1 MICCVVQF
9 GSHLS
14 TGSGGHA
21 SPDSILRT
29 VSPSLMPVKKP
40 SFSPFCSVDQIRI
53 SIHCHVSGIN
63 ALVCVPGNEVNLFDY
78 PVGKMF
84 SSQGESWG
92 EGVMLLTNPVPFT
105 VK

>member
-1 MICCVVQF
+1 MYVLFLVYHVICCVVQF

-14 TGSGGHA
+14 STGGHS

-53 SIHCHVSGIN
+53 SIHCHVSGVN
-63 ALVCVPGNEVNLFDY
+63 ALVCVPGNV
-78 PVGKMF
+78 
-84 SSQGESWG
+84 
-92 EGVMLLTNPVPFT
+92 LLSELV
-105 VK
+105 